1 MISSEVI
8 NLLLQTQQ
16 KVKEMKILVDVQ
28 KLVPFQRFNVYL
40 YKGIVN
46 MLATLLHTLPYAKYH
61 TIYALFCRP
70 L

>member
-1 MISSEVI
+1 
-8 NLLLQTQQ
+8 
-16 KVKEMKILVDVQ
+16 MKILVDVQ